1 VTTVLPRLLSRA
13 DLELPSPNRFLVTE
27 YGLIFGYAGEHEM
40 GILDHSLNCILR
52 LNDELQITAFELL
65 KKPSQME
72 TFKMAGNFARADQTA
87 VALVVAN
94 QEDCDV
100 QFSSEISFDQSKD
113 AVRIVFS
120 DQEAATSVRYSEGA
134 ILGLSEEME
143 LLHVHLD
150 LKFWRTFNTK

>member
-1 VTTVLPRLLSRA
+1 
-13 DLELPSPNRFLVTE
+13 
-27 YGLIFGYAGEHEM
+27 M

-72 TFKMAGNFARADQTA
+72 TFKMAENFARADQTA

-100 QFSSEISFDQSKD
+100 QFSSEISFDESQD
-113 AVRIVFS
+113 TVRIEFS
-120 DQEAATSVRYSEGA
+120 SQEAATKVQYSAGT
-134 ILGLSEEME
+134 ILGLSEKME
-143 LLHVHLD
+143 LLYIHLD
-150 LKFWRTFNTK
+150 LKFWRSFNTK